1 MSLNEEERKA
11 VVALL
16 IHDGHKSTTH
26 RGMIAM
32 FGMHYIKTGIFSIEH
47 GRMYSRLESIRDE
60 ADYNCSFTACRE
72 DIEPYIAQVEAFV
85 AKIRER
91 LTLLDQSSD
100 PESV

>member
-1 MSLNEEERKA
+1 
-11 VVALL
+11 
-16 IHDGHKSTTH
+16 
-26 RGMIAM
+26 
-32 FGMHYIKTGIFSIEH
+32 
-47 GRMYSRLESIRDE
+47 MYSRLESIRDE